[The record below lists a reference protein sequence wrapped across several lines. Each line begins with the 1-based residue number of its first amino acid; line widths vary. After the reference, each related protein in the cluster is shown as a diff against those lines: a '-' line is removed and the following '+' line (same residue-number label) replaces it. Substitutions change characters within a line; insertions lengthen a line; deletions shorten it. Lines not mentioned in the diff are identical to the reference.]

1 MAASEGKRSNE
12 KDLSVPA
19 RLALKLGSGAHAGV
33 YRATGGKL
41 FGRMGQSPIL
51 LINTVGRKSGKKRTS
66 PLLYVM
72 DGEDFVIIASKGGAP
87 THPAWYLNLK
97 ANPEAT
103 VEIGDREVRVRA
115 EEADSEEKARL
126 WQEMVEMYPTY
137 DDYQTKTER
146 EIPLLVLRP
155 STDTPRRG
163 SSVR

>member
-1 MAASEGKRSNE
+1 MDVSEGKGSNE

-41 FGRMGQSPIL
+41 FGRMGKSPIL
-51 LINTVGRKSGKKRTS
+51 LLNTVGRKTGRKRTS

-72 DGEDFVIIASKGGAP
+72 DGEDFVVIASKGGAP
-87 THPAWYLNLK
+87 THPAWYMNLM

-103 VEIGDREVRVRA
+103 VEIGDREVRVEA
-115 EEADSEEKARL
+115 EVADPEDKPRL
-126 WQEMVEMYPTY
+126 WQKMVEMYPTY
-137 DDYQTKTER
+137 DDYQRKTER

-155 STDTPRRG
+155 VEGT
-163 SSVR
+163 

>member
-1 MAASEGKRSNE
+1 MTGSERETSTE
-12 KDLSVPA
+12 KDLSGPP

-41 FGRMGQSPIL
+41 FGRMGKSPIL
-51 LINTVGRKSGKKRTS
+51 LLNTVGRKTGRKRTS

-97 ANPEAT
+97 ANPDAT
-103 VEIGDREVRVRA
+103 VEVGDREVRVRA
-115 EEADSEEKARL
+115 EEVDSQEKDRL
-126 WQEMVEMYPTY
+126 WQKMVEMYPPY
-137 DDYQTKTER
+137 DDYQTRTKR

-155 STDTPRRG
+155 AEGGGAS
-163 SSVR
+163 